1 MPMDFPDM
9 ESLKMAARV
18 HKFRE
23 LDTNETE
30 EDYREA
36 LANHVESRDRIE
48 AEEIRNKVGWDK
60 FTDEQNKNMLRRDGF
75 VVR

>member
-9 ESLKMAARV
+9 RSLKMAAKV

-23 LDTNETE
+23 PDLEETE

-36 LANHVESRDRIE
+36 LANHVGPRDRIE
-48 AEEIRNKVGWDK
+48 AEEIRNRVGWDK

-75 VVR
+75 LVR

>member
-1 MPMDFPDM
+1 
-9 ESLKMAARV
+9 MAARV
-18 HKFRE
+18 HKFRKP
-23 LDTNETE
+23 DTNETE